1 MITRFKSKGGIHFA
15 LVNILQNMH
24 NLVRIKG
31 LSDISCKQLWGN
43 KIAVITTCCNFNE
56 SEVDTPFKSK
66 GLKKLFEAGDATGIQ
81 PQHTQR
87 LRKILALLETADK
100 IEDMDLSGLN
110 LHALKG
116 NRKGTHAVKVS
127 GNWRVT
133 FKIIDGDVIDINYE
147 DYH

>member
-1 MITRFKSKGGIHFA
+1 MIK
-15 LVNILQNMH
+15 
-24 NLVRIKG
+24 
-31 LSDISCKQLWGN
+31 
-43 KIAVITTCCNFNE
+43 KI
-56 SEVDTPFKSK
+56 KSK
-66 GLKKLFEAGDATGIQ
+66 GLKKLFETGNVTGIQ

-87 LRKILALLETADK
+87 LRRILALLETADK

-116 NRKGTHAVKVS
+116 NRKGTHAVNVS

-133 FKIIDGDVIDINYE
+133 FKIIDGDVVDVNYE

>member
-1 MITRFKSKGGIHFA
+1 
-15 LVNILQNMH
+15 
-24 NLVRIKG
+24 
-31 LSDISCKQLWGN
+31 
-43 KIAVITTCCNFNE
+43 
-56 SEVDTPFKSK
+56 
-66 GLKKLFEAGDATGIQ
+66 
-81 PQHTQR
+81 
-87 LRKILALLETADK
+87 
-100 IEDMDLSGLN
+100 MDLSGLN